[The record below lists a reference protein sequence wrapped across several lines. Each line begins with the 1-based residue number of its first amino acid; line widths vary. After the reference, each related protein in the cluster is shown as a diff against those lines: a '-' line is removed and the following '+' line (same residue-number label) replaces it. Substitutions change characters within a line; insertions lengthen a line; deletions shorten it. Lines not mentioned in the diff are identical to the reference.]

1 MCLFFSLPR
10 RRARSKESHVWQYF
24 HKEDDGVHYKCTKCL
39 KKLKK
44 CGNTTNLSEHLIR
57 KHGIR
62 NTEVANDNPDDPGVP
77 GLSSQSAVPS
87 GSHMTPQSLVRHP
100 PTQSYFV
107 TTTSRQR
114 DLTSKEKEELDLA
127 LVKMICL
134 DFQPLSVVENK
145 GFQEYTRKLQ
155 EMVLKTENIP
165 YKLPNRKTLTN
176 TLVKSEYNKEIKNL
190 REMLKVVQYVAITSD
205 AWTSDSTK
213 SFLTVTAHFVFN
225 DTLHSWV
232 LATREMSER
241 HTAENVAL
249 KIKEVIDEFG
259 ITSKVVAVVTDNASN
274 MKKCVTDCLNK
285 THFPT
290 FPCTAH
296 TLNLVVNTAINDS
309 LIVKNTIKKCRKIVA
324 HFKHSCNASEALK
337 QCQERLGLS
346 VLKLKQDV
354 ETRWNSVTIMF
365 ERLIVNRRPLT
376 MAMAELPNS
385 PEPLSHDEWAIMEDS
400 FKLLQV
406 FIQATEQLSGE
417 KYPTLAMVI
426 PIVRGIQFNI
436 NMCSPGNEF
445 GNIFKNCLSEN
456 VRTRFGF
463 IEGNKLASAATFIDP
478 RFKKIGFGVSSN
490 ANSAEQNVLREMG
503 TLTINPQLVDA
514 EQAEPVQ
521 QTFSSAPS
529 SGSIWSQF
537 EEKKKES
544 RNR

>member
-1 MCLFFSLPR
+1 M
-10 RRARSKESHVWQYF
+10 
-24 HKEDDGVHYKCTKCL
+24 
-39 KKLKK
+39 
-44 CGNTTNLSEHLIR
+44 
-57 KHGIR
+57 
-62 NTEVANDNPDDPGVP
+62 
-77 GLSSQSAVPS
+77 
-87 GSHMTPQSLVRHP
+87 
-100 PTQSYFV
+100 
-107 TTTSRQR
+107 
-114 DLTSKEKEELDLA
+114 
-127 LVKMICL
+127 
-134 DFQPLSVVENK
+134 
-145 GFQEYTRKLQ
+145 
-155 EMVLKTENIP
+155 
-165 YKLPNRKTLTN
+165 
-176 TLVKSEYNKEIKNL
+176 
-190 REMLKVVQYVAITSD
+190 
-205 AWTSDSTK
+205 
-213 SFLTVTAHFVFN
+213 
-225 DTLHSWV
+225 
-232 LATREMSER
+232 
-241 HTAENVAL
+241 
-249 KIKEVIDEFG
+249 
-259 ITSKVVAVVTDNASN
+259 
-274 MKKCVTDCLNK
+274 
-285 THFPT
+285 
-290 FPCTAH
+290 
-296 TLNLVVNTAINDS
+296 
-309 LIVKNTIKKCRKIVA
+309 KNTIKKCRKIVA

-385 PEPLSHDEWAIMEDS
+385 PEPLSHDDWAIMEDS
-400 FKLLQV
+400 FQLLQV

-478 RFKKIGFGVSSN
+478 RFKKIGFDVSSN

-537 EEKKKES
+537 EEKK
-544 RNR
+544 RN